1 MFTLVFLSNFTS
13 IPVAIRILTQQ
24 KVTAFFLIIAQVSVL
39 SLFNLGFVP
48 FLLLKDLY
56 KQCCCSFIVTP
67 FHLRLGF

>member
-56 KQCCCSFIVTP
+56 K
-67 FHLRLGF
+67 